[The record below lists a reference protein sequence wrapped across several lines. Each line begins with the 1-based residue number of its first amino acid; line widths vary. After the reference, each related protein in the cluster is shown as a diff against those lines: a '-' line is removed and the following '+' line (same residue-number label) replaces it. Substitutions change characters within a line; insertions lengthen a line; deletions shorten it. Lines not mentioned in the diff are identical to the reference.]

1 MELRDLVRGFLK
13 KIKPRISDVDA
24 LKPSIDAILNVL
36 KEDRNINIDEK
47 LADLEENFNENKIK
61 LVYAE
66 SQDDVMNYLSQLM
79 KKERLSIMIDDFSEF
94 YEMKLYKFL
103 IDNKIPHVY
112 LDPTLEYAKRKYD
125 IVSPENI
132 FKAMI
137 DIRLSDFTKGFLKK
151 IKDIAYKSYMGIS
164 GAIAIAAN
172 MGSIFLLD
180 MNGLSGLAATTPH
193 KHIVVTGL
201 DKVFY
206 DFFSAF
212 KVAVNMRRIID
223 KEGGSNLYVISNP
236 SRTGDIEKIV
246 IYGAH
251 GPRELT
257 VILLDNGRR
266 GLFSENIWREVSICN
281 FCGLCGQMYPY
292 LEVLSKYLN
301 LSTYLFPQ
309 LIILINGAYAGDLET
324 LSRIAAFL
332 EIFKRDFKCPFDA
345 VRQTIIYDILKK
357 LYALGVSREKAEE
370 IAEES
375 RILIEG

>member
-1 MELRDLVRGFLK
+1 
-13 KIKPRISDVDA
+13 
-24 LKPSIDAILNVL
+24 
-36 KEDRNINIDEK
+36 
-47 LADLEENFNENKIK
+47 
-61 LVYAE
+61 
-66 SQDDVMNYLSQLM
+66 
-79 KKERLSIMIDDFSEF
+79 
-94 YEMKLYKFL
+94 
-103 IDNKIPHVY
+103 
-112 LDPTLEYAKRKYD
+112 
-125 IVSPENI
+125 
-132 FKAMI
+132 
-137 DIRLSDFTKGFLKK
+137 
-151 IKDIAYKSYMGIS
+151 MGIS

-246 IYGAH
+246 VYGAH